1 MTVTELILADLLYM
15 TGLGMTML
23 FLFVKSRLSQ
33 RKTALIFAGTG
44 LALMA
49 LEVGLTYAFSVDLV
63 VRLYS
68 VAVYL
73 PSFTV
78 AFLLSRYR
86 GWRLLYQLLSA
97 VLFCFLIQ
105 HIGGVVF
112 YLSGQRT
119 WVLWLTLLLLTPPT
133 LWLLHRHLCPRV
145 FRALEELRQGW
156 AMICVWL
163 MVYGLIV
170 LFVFPGYV
178 GIDWVTTVVKPMFSL
193 LMVGF
198 YCVLL
203 LLFTSVRRETEAR
216 HHAQLTELSLSALR
230 SRMEAVQTVEEAVRI
245 ERHDLRHRFR
255 AIAELVAQ
263 GENQEALAFIGA
275 AQTQLEER
283 KPVHWCRPPVLDAV
297 FSTYFSQAQRKD
309 IQVDARIALA
319 EPLPVEE
326 AELAI
331 VFSNALENA
340 IHACMRLPEER
351 RALRCRVI
359 SHPSL
364 MFECSNPYAGEVR
377 FDGDGLPVS
386 PRPGHGIGSHSIA
399 AFCRKHGASYHYTAE
414 NGQFTLRIIL

>member
-1 MTVTELILADLLYM
+1 MTELILADLLYM

-23 FLFVKSRLSQ
+23 YLFLKSRLPR

-44 LALMA
+44 LLLMA
-49 LEVGLTYAFSVDLV
+49 LEVVLTYAFSVDLV

-86 GWRLLYQLLSA
+86 GWRLLFQLLSA

-105 HIGGVVF
+105 HIGGIVF

-119 WVLWLTLLLLTPPT
+119 WVLWLTLLLLTPPM
-133 LWLLHRHLCPRV
+133 LWLLHRHLCPRM

-178 GIDWVTTVVKPMFSL
+178 GIDWVATVVKPMFSL

-230 SRMEAVQTVEEAVRI
+230 SRMEAVQTLEDAIRI
-245 ERHDLRHRFR
+245 ERHDLRHRFYT
-255 AIAELVAQ
+255 IAELVTQ
-263 GENQEALAFIGA
+263 GKTQEALAFIGA
-275 AQTQLEER
+275 AQTQLEEQ
-283 KPVHWCRPPVLDAV
+283 KSVHWCRPPILDAV
-297 FSTYFSQAQRKD
+297 FSLYFSQAQRKN
-309 IQVDARIALA
+309 IRVDAHIALA
-319 EPLPVEE
+319 DQLPVDE

-331 VFSNALENA
+331 VFSNVLENA
-340 IHACMRLPEER
+340 IHACMGLPEEQR
-351 RALRCRVI
+351 EICCKVI
-359 SHPSL
+359 SYPSL
-364 MFECSNPYAGEVR
+364 MLECTNPYAGVIR
-377 FDGDGLPVS
+377 FDEDGLPIS
-386 PRPGHGIGSHSIA
+386 SQRGHGIGSHSIA
-399 AFCRKHGASYHYTAE
+399 AFCQKHGASYQYTAKD
-414 NGQFTLRIIL
+414 GFFSLRVVL

>member
-1 MTVTELILADLLYM
+1 MTELILADLLYM

-23 FLFVKSRLSQ
+23 YLFLKSRLPR

-44 LALMA
+44 LLLMA
-49 LEVGLTYAFSVDLV
+49 LEVVLTYAFSVDLV

-86 GWRLLYQLLSA
+86 GWRLLFQLLSA

-105 HIGGVVF
+105 HIGGIVF

-119 WVLWLTLLLLTPPT
+119 WVLWLTLLLLTPPM
-133 LWLLHRHLCPRV
+133 LWLLHRHLCPRM

-178 GIDWVTTVVKPMFSL
+178 GIDWVATVVKPMFSL

-230 SRMEAVQTVEEAVRI
+230 SRMEAVQTLEDAIRI
-245 ERHDLRHRFR
+245 ERHDLRHRFYT
-255 AIAELVAQ
+255 IAELVTQ
-263 GENQEALAFIGA
+263 GKTQEALAFIGA
-275 AQTQLEER
+275 AQTQLEEQ
-283 KPVHWCRPPVLDAV
+283 KSVHWCRPPILDAV
-297 FSTYFSQAQRKD
+297 FSLYFSQAQRKN
-309 IQVDARIALA
+309 IRVDAHIALA
-319 EPLPVEE
+319 DQLPVDE

-331 VFSNALENA
+331 VFSNVLENA
-340 IHACMRLPEER
+340 IHACMGLPEEQR
-351 RALRCRVI
+351 EICCKVI
-359 SHPSL
+359 SYPSL
-364 MFECSNPYAGEVR
+364 MLECTNPYAGVIR
-377 FDGDGLPVS
+377 FDEDGLPIS
-386 PRPGHGIGSHSIA
+386 SQRGHGIGSHSIA
-399 AFCRKHGASYHYTAE
+399 AFCQKHGASYHYTATD
-414 NGQFTLRIIL
+414 GFFSLRVVL

>member
-23 FLFVKSRLSQ
+23 YLFLKSRLPR

-44 LALMA
+44 LLLMA
-49 LEVGLTYAFSVDLV
+49 LEVVLTYAFSVDLV

-86 GWRLLYQLLSA
+86 GWRLLFQLLSA

-105 HIGGVVF
+105 HIGGIVF

-119 WVLWLTLLLLTPPT
+119 WVLWLTLLLLTPPM
-133 LWLLHRHLCPRV
+133 LWLLHRHLCPRM

-178 GIDWVTTVVKPMFSL
+178 GIDWVATVVKPMFSL

-230 SRMEAVQTVEEAVRI
+230 SRMEAVQTLEDAIRI
-245 ERHDLRHRFR
+245 ERHDLRHRFYT
-255 AIAELVAQ
+255 IAELVTQ
-263 GENQEALAFIGA
+263 GKTQEALAFIGA
-275 AQTQLEER
+275 AQTQLEEQ
-283 KPVHWCRPPVLDAV
+283 KSVHWCRPPILDAV
-297 FSTYFSQAQRKD
+297 FSLYFSQAQRKN
-309 IQVDARIALA
+309 IRVDAHIALA
-319 EPLPVEE
+319 DQLPVDE

-331 VFSNALENA
+331 VFSNVLENA
-340 IHACMRLPEER
+340 IHACMGLPEEQR
-351 RALRCRVI
+351 EICCKVI
-359 SHPSL
+359 SYPSL
-364 MFECSNPYAGEVR
+364 MLECTNPYAGVIR
-377 FDGDGLPVS
+377 FDEDGLPIS
-386 PRPGHGIGSHSIA
+386 SQRGHGIGSHSIA
-399 AFCRKHGASYHYTAE
+399 AFCQKHGASYQYTAKD
-414 NGQFTLRIIL
+414 GVFSLRVVL

>member
-1 MTVTELILADLLYM
+1 MTELILADLLYM

-23 FLFVKSRLSQ
+23 FLFVKSRLPR

-105 HIGGVVF
+105 HIGGVVY

-145 FRALEELRQGW
+145 FRALEDLKRGW

-230 SRMEAVQTVEEAVRI
+230 SRMEAVQTLEDAIRI
-245 ERHDLRHRFR
+245 ERHDLRHRFYT
-255 AIAELVAQ
+255 IAELVTQ
-263 GENQEALAFIGA
+263 GKTQEALAFIGA
-275 AQTQLEER
+275 AQTQLEEQ
-283 KPVHWCRPPVLDAV
+283 KSVHWCRPPILDAV
-297 FSTYFSQAQRKD
+297 FSLYFSQAQRKN
-309 IQVDARIALA
+309 IRVDAHIALA
-319 EPLPVEE
+319 DQLPVDE

-331 VFSNALENA
+331 VFSNVLENA
-340 IHACMRLPEER
+340 IHACMGLPEEQR
-351 RALRCRVI
+351 EICCKVI
-359 SHPSL
+359 SYPSL
-364 MFECSNPYAGEVR
+364 MLECTNPYAGVIR
-377 FDGDGLPVS
+377 FDEDGLPIS
-386 PRPGHGIGSHSIA
+386 SQRGHGIGSHSIA
-399 AFCRKHGASYHYTAE
+399 AFCQKHGASYQYTAKD
-414 NGQFTLRIIL
+414 GFFSLRVVL

>member
-23 FLFVKSRLSQ
+23 FLFVKSRLPR

-105 HIGGVVF
+105 HIGGVVY

-119 WVLWLTLLLLTPPT
+119 WVLWLTLLLLTPPM

-145 FRALEELRQGW
+145 FRALEDLKRGW

-198 YCVLL
+198 YCVLV
-203 LLFTSVRRETEAR
+203 LLFTSVRREAEAR
-216 HHAQLTELSLSALR
+216 YHTQLMELSLSALQ

-255 AIAELVAQ
+255 AIAELVTQ
-263 GENQEALAFIGA
+263 GKNQEALAFIGA

-283 KPVHWCRPPVLDAV
+283 KPSHWCRPPVLDAV
-297 FSTYFSQAQRKD
+297 FSSYFDQAKAQG
-309 IQVDARIALA
+309 IQVEARIALPD
-319 EPLPVEE
+319 PLPVDEG
-326 AELAI
+326 ELAI
-331 VFSNALENA
+331 VLANALENA
-340 IHACMRLPEER
+340 IHACQPLPPEER
-351 RALRCRVI
+351 QISCKVI
-359 SHPSL
+359 ARPSL
-364 MFECSNPYAGEVR
+364 MIEIANPVAGAVEFDSQGLPAAAGE
-377 FDGDGLPVS
+377 
-386 PRPGHGIGSHSIA
+386 GHGLGTRSIA
-399 AFCRKHGASYHYTAE
+399 AFCQKHGFLHHFAAKD
-414 NGQFTLRIIL
+414 GWFRLRLVL

>member
-23 FLFVKSRLSQ
+23 YLFLKSRLPR

-44 LALMA
+44 LLLMA
-49 LEVGLTYAFSVDLV
+49 LEVVLTYAFSVDLV

-86 GWRLLYQLLSA
+86 GWRLLFQLLSA

-105 HIGGVVF
+105 HIGGIVF

-119 WVLWLTLLLLTPPT
+119 WVLWLTLLLLTPPM
-133 LWLLHRHLCPRV
+133 LWLLHRHLCPRM

-178 GIDWVTTVVKPMFSL
+178 GIDWVATVVKPMFSL

-230 SRMEAVQTVEEAVRI
+230 SRMEAVQTLEDAIRI
-245 ERHDLRHRFR
+245 ERHDLRHRFYT
-255 AIAELVAQ
+255 IAELVTQ
-263 GENQEALAFIGA
+263 GKTQEALAFIGA
-275 AQTQLEER
+275 AQTQLEEQ
-283 KPVHWCRPPVLDAV
+283 KSVHWCRPPILDAV
-297 FSTYFSQAQRKD
+297 FSLYFSQAQRKN
-309 IQVDARIALA
+309 IRVDAHIALA
-319 EPLPVEE
+319 DQLPVDE

-331 VFSNALENA
+331 VFSNVLENA
-340 IHACMRLPEER
+340 IHACMGLPEEQR
-351 RALRCRVI
+351 EICCKVI
-359 SHPSL
+359 SYPSL
-364 MFECSNPYAGEVR
+364 MLECTNPYAGVIR
-377 FDGDGLPVS
+377 FDEDGLPIS
-386 PRPGHGIGSHSIA
+386 SQRGHGIGSHSIA
-399 AFCRKHGASYHYTAE
+399 AFCQKHGASYQYTAKD
-414 NGQFTLRIIL
+414 GFFSLRVVL

>member
-23 FLFVKSRLSQ
+23 YLFLKSRLPR

-44 LALMA
+44 LLLMA
-49 LEVGLTYAFSVDLV
+49 LEVVLTYAFSVDLV

-86 GWRLLYQLLSA
+86 GWRLLFQLLSA

-105 HIGGVVF
+105 HIGGIVF

-119 WVLWLTLLLLTPPT
+119 WVLWLTLLLLTPPM
-133 LWLLHRHLCPRV
+133 LWLLHRHLCPRM
-145 FRALEELRQGW
+145 FQALEELRQGW

-178 GIDWVTTVVKPMFSL
+178 GIDWVATVVKPMFSL

-230 SRMEAVQTVEEAVRI
+230 SRMEAVQTLEDAIRI
-245 ERHDLRHRFR
+245 ERHDLRHRFYT
-255 AIAELVAQ
+255 IAELVTQ
-263 GENQEALAFIGA
+263 GKTQEALAFIGA
-275 AQTQLEER
+275 AQTQLEEQ
-283 KPVHWCRPPVLDAV
+283 KSVHWCRPPILDAV
-297 FSTYFSQAQRKD
+297 FSLYFSQAQRKN
-309 IQVDARIALA
+309 IRVDAHIALA
-319 EPLPVEE
+319 DQLPVDE

-331 VFSNALENA
+331 VFSNVLENA
-340 IHACMRLPEER
+340 IHACMGLPEEQR
-351 RALRCRVI
+351 EICCKVI
-359 SHPSL
+359 SYPSL
-364 MFECSNPYAGEVR
+364 MLECTNPYAGVIR
-377 FDGDGLPVS
+377 FDEDGLPIS
-386 PRPGHGIGSHSIA
+386 SQRGHGIGSHSIA
-399 AFCRKHGASYHYTAE
+399 AFCQKHGASYQYTAKD
-414 NGQFTLRIIL
+414 GFFSLRVVL

>member
-1 MTVTELILADLLYM
+1 MTELILADLLYM

-23 FLFVKSRLSQ
+23 SLFLKSRLSR

-44 LALMA
+44 LVLMA
-49 LEVGLTYAFSVDLV
+49 LEIVLTYAFSVDLV

-68 VAVYL
+68 VVVYL

-97 VLFCFLIQ
+97 VLFCFLVQ
-105 HIGGVVF
+105 HIGGIVF
-112 YLSGQRT
+112 YLSGQRV
-119 WVLWLTLLLLTPPT
+119 WVLWLTLLLLTPPM

-145 FRALEELRQGW
+145 FRALEELQRGW

-178 GIDWVTTVVKPMFSL
+178 GVNWVATVVKPMFSL

-198 YCVLL
+198 YCVLI

-216 HHAQLTELSLSALR
+216 HHAQLTELSLSALQ
-230 SRMEAVQTVEEAVRI
+230 SRMEAVQTVEEAIRI

-255 AIAELVAQ
+255 AIAELVRQ
-263 GENQEALAFIGA
+263 GQTQEALDFIGA

-283 KPVHWCRPPVLDAV
+283 KPVRWCRPPVLDAV
-297 FSTYFSQAQRKD
+297 FSTYFSQAQRRE
-309 IQVDARIALA
+309 IQVDAHIALA
-319 EPLPVEE
+319 EPLPVAE

-340 IHACMRLPEER
+340 IHACIRLPAEQREIF
-351 RALRCRVI
+351 CRVI
-359 SHPSL
+359 SHPNL
-364 MFECSNPYAGEVR
+364 MFEFSNPYAGTIQ

-386 PRPGHGIGSHSIA
+386 PRPGHGIGSHSIV
-399 AFCRKHGASYHYTAE
+399 AFCQKYHASYQYTAE
-414 NGQFTLRIIL
+414 SGRFTLRVIL

>member
-1 MTVTELILADLLYM
+1 MTELILADLLYM

-23 FLFVKSRLSQ
+23 YLFLKSRLPR

-44 LALMA
+44 LLLMA
-49 LEVGLTYAFSVDLV
+49 LEVVLTYAFSVDLV

-86 GWRLLYQLLSA
+86 GWRLLFQLLSA

-105 HIGGVVF
+105 HIGGIVF
-112 YLSGQRT
+112 YRSGQRT
-119 WVLWLTLLLLTPPT
+119 WVLWLTLLLLTPPM
-133 LWLLHRHLCPRV
+133 LWLLHRHLCPRM

-178 GIDWVTTVVKPMFSL
+178 GIDWVATVVKPMFSL

-230 SRMEAVQTVEEAVRI
+230 SRMEAVQTLEDAIRI
-245 ERHDLRHRFR
+245 ERHDLRHRFYT
-255 AIAELVAQ
+255 IAELVTQ
-263 GENQEALAFIGA
+263 GKTQEALAFIGA
-275 AQTQLEER
+275 AQTQLEEQ
-283 KPVHWCRPPVLDAV
+283 KSVHWCRPPILDAV
-297 FSTYFSQAQRKD
+297 FSLYFSQAQRKN
-309 IQVDARIALA
+309 IRVDAHIALA
-319 EPLPVEE
+319 DQLPVDE

-331 VFSNALENA
+331 VFSNVLENA
-340 IHACMRLPEER
+340 IHACMGLPEEQR
-351 RALRCRVI
+351 EICCKVI
-359 SHPSL
+359 SYPSL
-364 MFECSNPYAGEVR
+364 MLECTNPYAGVIR
-377 FDGDGLPVS
+377 FDEDGLPIS
-386 PRPGHGIGSHSIA
+386 SQRGHGIGSHSIA
-399 AFCRKHGASYHYTAE
+399 AFCQKHGASYQYTAKD
-414 NGQFTLRIIL
+414 GFFSLRVVL

>member
-23 FLFVKSRLSQ
+23 FLFVKSRLPR

-44 LALMA
+44 VVLMA

-105 HIGGVVF
+105 HIGGIVF

-263 GENQEALAFIGA
+263 GETQEALAFIGA
-275 AQTQLEER
+275 TRTQLEER

-297 FSTYFSQAQRKD
+297 FSTYFAQAQRKD
-309 IQVDARIALA
+309 IQVDAHIALA
-319 EPLPVEE
+319 EPLPVTE

-340 IHACMRLPEER
+340 IHACMRLPEEQR
-351 RALRCRVI
+351 EIRCKVI
-359 SHPSL
+359 SYPNL
-364 MFECSNPYAGEVR
+364 MFEFSNPYTGTVR
-377 FDGDGLPVS
+377 FDERGLPVS
-386 PRPGHGIGSHSIA
+386 SRQGHGIGSHSIA
-399 AFCRKHGASYHYTAE
+399 AFCEKHGAAYQYTAE
-414 NGQFTLRIIL
+414 NGQFTLRVIL

>member
-1 MTVTELILADLLYM
+1 MTELILADLLYM

-23 FLFVKSRLSQ
+23 YLFLKSRLPR

-44 LALMA
+44 LLLMA
-49 LEVGLTYAFSVDLV
+49 LEVVLTYAFSVDLV

-86 GWRLLYQLLSA
+86 GWRLLFQLLSA

-105 HIGGVVF
+105 HIGGIVF

-119 WVLWLTLLLLTPPT
+119 WVLWLTLLLLTPPM
-133 LWLLHRHLCPRV
+133 LWLLHRHLCPRM

-178 GIDWVTTVVKPMFSL
+178 GIDWVATVVKPMFSL

-230 SRMEAVQTVEEAVRI
+230 SRMEAVQTLEDAIRI
-245 ERHDLRHRFR
+245 ERHDLRHRFYT
-255 AIAELVAQ
+255 IAELVTQ
-263 GENQEALAFIGA
+263 GKTQEALAFIGA
-275 AQTQLEER
+275 AQTQLEEQ
-283 KPVHWCRPPVLDAV
+283 KSVHWCRPPILDAV
-297 FSTYFSQAQRKD
+297 FSLYFSQAQRKN
-309 IQVDARIALA
+309 IRVDAHIALA
-319 EPLPVEE
+319 DQLPVDE

-331 VFSNALENA
+331 VFSNVLENA
-340 IHACMRLPEER
+340 IHACMGLPEEQR
-351 RALRCRVI
+351 EICCKVI
-359 SHPSL
+359 SYPSL
-364 MFECSNPYAGEVR
+364 MLECTNPYAGVIR
-377 FDGDGLPVS
+377 FDEDGLPIS
-386 PRPGHGIGSHSIA
+386 SQRGHGIGSHSIA
-399 AFCRKHGASYHYTAE
+399 AFCQKYGASYQYTAKD
-414 NGQFTLRIIL
+414 GFFSLRVVL

>member
-1 MTVTELILADLLYM
+1 
-15 TGLGMTML
+15 
-23 FLFVKSRLSQ
+23 
-33 RKTALIFAGTG
+33 
-44 LALMA
+44 
-49 LEVGLTYAFSVDLV
+49 
-63 VRLYS
+63 
-68 VAVYL
+68 
-73 PSFTV
+73 
-78 AFLLSRYR
+78 
-86 GWRLLYQLLSA
+86 
-97 VLFCFLIQ
+97 
-105 HIGGVVF
+105 
-112 YLSGQRT
+112 
-119 WVLWLTLLLLTPPT
+119 
-133 LWLLHRHLCPRV
+133 
-145 FRALEELRQGW
+145 
-156 AMICVWL
+156 
-163 MVYGLIV
+163 
-170 LFVFPGYV
+170 
-178 GIDWVTTVVKPMFSL
+178 MFSL

-255 AIAELVAQ
+255 AIAELVSQ
-263 GENQEALAFIGA
+263 GETQEALAFIGA
-275 AQTQLEER
+275 ARAQLEER

-297 FSTYFSQAQRKD
+297 FSTYFAQAQRKD

-319 EPLPVEE
+319 EPLPVAE

-351 RALRCRVI
+351 RALRCRAI

-399 AFCRKHGASYHYTAE
+399 AFCEKHGASYQYTAE
-414 NGQFTLRIIL
+414 NGRFTLRVIL